1 MKNLV
6 RKLCAKRFGSI
17 ARTPTYRYDRR
28 SEVKTL
34 ARERKFMTAEPVRE
48 SIQVSLRFRSTI
60 EATILELE
68 RNAALDERFLATLR
82 NPDHRRR
89 QRLLIEKQLDKAFR
103 LREMLALMSV
113 RLEPRR
119 RERAA

>member
-1 MKNLV
+1 
-6 RKLCAKRFGSI
+6 
-17 ARTPTYRYDRR
+17 
-28 SEVKTL
+28 
-34 ARERKFMTAEPVRE
+34 MTAEPVRE
-48 SIQVSLRFRSTI
+48 SIQVSSRFRSTI

-68 RNAALDERFLATLR
+68 RNAALDEQFLTTLR

-113 RLEPRR
+113 RLESRR
-119 RERAA
+119 CERAA